1 MFVLSMPASLNT
13 VAVIGPSRFPSPED
27 MVQILDKG
35 ETDGILVPPAI
46 IDAMCRMPSGL
57 NALRRLKYV
66 SYAGA
71 PLSAKS
77 ADLLTPYT
85 RVAPSIGSTEGGG
98 YFTKIAPN
106 KDVPYDYVAFHDLA
120 GAVFEHRYN
129 DLHELVFVRQA
140 DPSIQQIFLVYP
152 DRDRYETKDL
162 WMEHP
167 TQKGYWKIV
176 GRTDDYVYLSH
187 RDGLHASLLEPEI
200 EAHPAVR
207 AALIGGYGRP
217 APVLIVQ
224 LYKEY
229 ESSERGE
236 MVDSLRPYIDNV
248 NLRCH
253 DCVKLS
259 PGRVIFA
266 TKEKPF
272 VQTVKGSVARGSTLA
287 VYEDEIEGLFS

>member
-1 MFVLSMPASLNT
+1 MFVLSMPAYLNM

-27 MVQILDKG
+27 MVQILDTG
-35 ETDGILVPPAI
+35 EMDGILVPPAI
-46 IDAMCRMPSGL
+46 IDAMCRTPSSL

-66 SYAGA
+66 NYAGA

-98 YFTKIAPN
+98 YFTKTAPN

-120 GAVFEHRYN
+120 GGVFEHLYN
-129 DLHELVFVRQA
+129 GLHELVFVRQA
-140 DPSIQQIFLVYP
+140 DPSIQQIFFVYP

-187 RDGLHASLLEPEI
+187 GDGLHASLLEPEI

-207 AALIGGYGRP
+207 AALIGGHGRP

-224 LYKEY
+224 LYEEY
-229 ESSERGE
+229 ESSGRGE
-236 MVDSLRPYIDNV
+236 MVDSLRPYINMV
-248 NLRCH
+248 NQRCH

-259 PGRVIFA
+259 PERVIFA